1 MKIIALSNH
10 KGGVGKTTT
19 AVNLGAYLAATG
31 QRTLILDLDP
41 QANAT
46 SALGM
51 IDEHTSIYG
60 AMLDGTGIA
69 DLPIPTRYE
78 NLSILPANLD
88 LSGVEVELASDPN
101 RLTRLRNPLHAYRET
116 APYDYLLIDCP
127 PSLGVLMT
135 CALAAAD
142 EIIIPVQCE
151 YLSLIGLAKMTE
163 LFFRIRETGVNP
175 GMRIEGIILTM
186 ADDRTNLSR
195 SVISDVREQMH
206 DVAYNTVI
214 PRNIRLGEAPSHGM
228 AILEY
233 APDSKGAEAYQE
245 LCQEFLARQ
254 GAEVLASV

>member
-19 AVNLGAYLAATG
+19 AVNLGAYLAASG

-46 SALGM
+46 SALG
-51 IDEHTSIYG
+51 ILEEHASIYG
-60 AMLDGTGIA
+60 AMLDGSSIA

-88 LSGVEVELASDPN
+88 LSGVEVELAGDPH
-101 RLTRLRNPLHAYRET
+101 RLTRLRDPLQAYRAV

-175 GMRIEGIILTM
+175 GMRIEGIVLTM

-195 SVISDVREQMH
+195 SVIEDVREQMQE
-206 DVAYNTVI
+206 VAYQTII

-233 APDSKGAEAYQE
+233 APDSKGAAAYQE

-254 GAEVLASV
+254 GAVALMA

>member
-1 MKIIALSNH
+1 MRIVALSNH

-46 SALGM
+46 SALGFV
-51 IDEHTSIYG
+51 EEQTSVYH
-60 AMLDGTGIA
+60 AMLSGGDIA
-69 DLPIPTRYE
+69 ELPVATNYE
-78 NLSILPANLD
+78 NLSLLPANLD
-88 LSGVEVELASDPN
+88 LSGVEVELASDPD
-101 RLTRLRNPLHAYRET
+101 RLLRLREPLHAYRPA

-163 LFFRIRETGVNP
+163 LFFRIRETGINP
-175 GMRIEGIILTM
+175 GMRIEGIVLTM

-195 SVISDVREQMH
+195 SVIADVREQMAE
-206 DVAYNTVI
+206 VAYETVI
-214 PRNIRLGEAPSHGM
+214 PRSIRLGEAPSHGQ

-233 APDSKGAEAYQE
+233 APDSKGALAYRA
-245 LCQEFLARQ
+245 LCSEFLERRSA
-254 GAEVLASV
+254 ALAAA